1 MFGIEFFVALFVTAI
16 IVYFIRKKFAP
27 NKKIEE
33 AQLRQKDT
41 KRNMKIERR
50 KQQNKEVK

>member
-33 AQLRQKDT
+33 APLRQKDI

>member
-1 MFGIEFFVALFVTAI
+1 MFGIEFFVVVFVTAV
-16 IVYFIRKKFAP
+16 IVYLIRKKFAK

-33 AQLRQKDT
+33 APLRQKDI